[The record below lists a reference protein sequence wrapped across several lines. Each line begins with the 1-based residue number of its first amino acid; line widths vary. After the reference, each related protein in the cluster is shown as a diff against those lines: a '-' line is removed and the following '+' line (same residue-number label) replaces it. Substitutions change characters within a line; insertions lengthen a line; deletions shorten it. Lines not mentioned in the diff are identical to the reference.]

1 MRKFLSLLLALLLL
15 SGCKGKKLN
24 KTEHREEQKSER
36 KEVKDSSTHVEKN
49 QKVSTFDLQKSQS
62 YEITLESDKDSAG
75 NAKELV
81 YYRIRDGDSETI
93 RVQGGKVTLKTIDNI
108 SKSLHQADSTLVI
121 NNQISQK
128 SEVKK
133 QETSQSKEVEKQVRG
148 TPIRYIFW
156 ILVIGVLVY
165 VAWRLKL
172 FRRKLNRF

>member
-1 MRKFLSLLLALLLL
+1 MRKKLYLLLVLMVLF
-15 SGCKGKKLN
+15 GCRSKKSN
-24 KTEHREEQKSER
+24 QTEHREEQRSER
-36 KEVKDSSTHVEKN
+36 KEVKDSSSHVEKS
-49 QKVSTFDLQKSQS
+49 QKVAIFDLQHSQS
-62 YEITLESDKDSAG
+62 YELTLESDRDSMG